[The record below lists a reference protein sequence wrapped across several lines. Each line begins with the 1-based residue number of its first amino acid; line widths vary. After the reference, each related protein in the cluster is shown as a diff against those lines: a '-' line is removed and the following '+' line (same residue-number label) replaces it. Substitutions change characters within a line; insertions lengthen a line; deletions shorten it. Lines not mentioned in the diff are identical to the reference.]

1 MDKKFID
8 YIRKLDI
15 LDEGLDIDF
24 SDLAFAYDYN
34 EVQELYFDIEKNN
47 YVFLAGETGLR
58 KKDMLARICKD
69 LTMRGVEKEDILYLD
84 YELPILHTADILDIV
99 EDFYEARSCSENV
112 HLIVN
117 EIQFC
122 GEWFGIVDSLRKKYP
137 KLKFLCS
144 SSTPPYIF
152 ETIYDNGCE
161 YCKIVVLSKKN
172 ASNIKYET
180 QTFGVYEEFKYNQKG
195 GFIEIK
201 GMTKEGKKMP
211 HHVVP
216 SPLALHPPNLP
227 HL

>member
-99 EDFYEARSCSENV
+99 EDFYEARSCS
-112 HLIVN
+112 
-117 EIQFC
+117 
-122 GEWFGIVDSLRKKYP
+122 
-137 KLKFLCS
+137 
-144 SSTPPYIF
+144 
-152 ETIYDNGCE
+152 
-161 YCKIVVLSKKN
+161 
-172 ASNIKYET
+172 A
-180 QTFGVYEEFKYNQKG
+180 
-195 GFIEIK
+195 
-201 GMTKEGKKMP
+201 
-211 HHVVP
+211 
-216 SPLALHPPNLP
+216 
-227 HL
+227 

>member
-47 YVFLAGETGLR
+47 YVFLAGDTGLR

-84 YELPILHTADILDIV
+84 YELPILQTADILDIV

-122 GEWFGIVDSLRKKYP
+122 GDWFGIVDSLRKKYP
-137 KLKFLCS
+137 KLKL
-144 SSTPPYIF
+144 TRLARGLPLGV
-152 ETIYDNGCE
+152 D
-161 YCKIVVLSKKN
+161 LSYADQITLS
-172 ASNIKYET
+172 ASLENRTE
-180 QTFGVYEEFKYNQKG
+180 
-195 GFIEIK
+195 
-201 GMTKEGKKMP
+201 
-211 HHVVP
+211 
-216 SPLALHPPNLP
+216 L
-227 HL
+227 